1 MQPTCLIYQ
10 KTRYITYPR
19 AHKCTLMCMQT
30 WLPESSVRLF
40 ICLPVEK
47 RSEEKRREE
56 FSSYCRPGVCVYW
69 LQSSEDICGPHLVSH
84 TRHTECCC
92 YHKPTENVCLGGW
105 GLNGMGARL
114 SPCSPAVAGEVNW
127 QHLAVCKPNRPSMH
141 PLPSTTPRS
150 FSSIFSASSPLL
162 WVLLPPALT

>member
-1 MQPTCLIYQ
+1 MHTHVYADMVAWIASSPFHLPTC
-10 KTRYITYPR
+10 
-19 AHKCTLMCMQT
+19 
-30 WLPESSVRLF
+30 WE
-40 ICLPVEK
+40 EK
-47 RSEEKRREE
+47 RREEKRREE
-56 FSSYCRPGVCVYW
+56 FSSYCRPGICVYW

-162 WVLLPPALT
+162 WVLLPPALTWWHQSACKLWT